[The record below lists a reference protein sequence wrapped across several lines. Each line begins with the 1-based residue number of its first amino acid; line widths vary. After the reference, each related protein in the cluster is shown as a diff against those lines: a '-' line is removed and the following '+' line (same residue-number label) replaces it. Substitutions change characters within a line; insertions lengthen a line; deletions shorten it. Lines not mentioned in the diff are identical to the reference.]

1 MKGSEN
7 MNKLASIEIKNNKF
21 YIGAV
26 LSFID
31 SLAGRHTAIDFG
43 RYNRLRYIV
52 GEMLINRIEKAYPG
66 TVGTI
71 NVDMFLTPLYFEVSI
86 RDKGIPAW
94 SDFTNNEDGDIKEG
108 NGLRNYIINKWAD
121 GFGIEQL
128 GKDGQ
133 RIFVRMNILNKISF
147 RPPEPYPE
155 TPALDT
161 DMEIKEVSTY
171 EDALEAIRCIYSEY
185 GYSYSYEKLYYV
197 DSFLNMIKN
206 KQLMSFLAVNAH
218 GQTAGHFALSFS
230 DTFRNMPE
238 LSTVVTRKEFR
249 GLGLFARFMDKCM
262 EIGRERGFRA
272 IMGQPVAFHPYS
284 QKAFLRSE
292 FTSTALLLSY
302 IPSDVESEYNTENQR
317 LDLFAS
323 VKILDKNAK
332 SCVYVPLELRSF
344 VEKIYKKLGWKYEFL
359 DGFSAAENTNISIE
373 NSSSLKSTKI
383 ILLSTAEDIETILRG
398 AVRDAVR
405 EKNEMIEMFISMNDP
420 SCSMAYSAAKKQ
432 GFVLSGILPGSETAD
447 YLVMQQLIGADC
459 QYGKLVTVGEF
470 EELKNDIIMFNR

>member
-1 MKGSEN
+1 MN
-7 MNKLASIEIKNNKF
+7 NKLASIEIKNKSF

-31 SLAGRHTAIDFG
+31 SLAAKHTAIDFG

-52 GEMLINRIEKAYPG
+52 GEMLKNRIEKAYPD

-71 NVDMFLTPLYFEVSI
+71 NVDLFLTPLYFEVSI
-86 RDKGIPAW
+86 RDKGVPAW
-94 SDFTNNEDGDIKEG
+94 SDFTYNEDNDLKKG
-108 NGLRNYIINKWAD
+108 NELRNYIINKWAD
-121 GFGIEQL
+121 GFGMEQL

-147 RPPEPYPE
+147 RTPEPYPE
-155 TPALDT
+155 TPVLDT
-161 DMEIKEVSTY
+161 DIQIKPVTTY

-197 DSFLNMIKN
+197 DSFLDMIKN

-230 DTFRNMPE
+230 DTFINMPE

-249 GLGLFARFMDKCM
+249 GLGLFARFMEKCM
-262 EIGRERGFRA
+262 EIGKEQGFRA

-292 FTSTALLLSY
+292 FTSTAVLFSY
-302 IPSDVESEYNTENQR
+302 IPSDIESEYNTENQR

-323 VKILDKNAK
+323 VKILDPDAK
-332 SCVYVPLELRSF
+332 SRVYVPCELRDF
-344 VEKIYKKLGWKYEFL
+344 VEKTYKRLGWEYEL
-359 DGFSAAENTNISIE
+359 LADFSIAEKTNISIE

-383 ILLSTAEDIETILRG
+383 VLSSASEDFDAILAG
-398 AVRDAVR
+398 AVKDAVR
-405 EKNEMIEMFISMNDP
+405 EKNEMIEMFISMND
-420 SCSMAYSAAKKQ
+420 SGCNAAYETAKKH
-432 GFVLSGILPGSETAD
+432 GFVFSGILPGSENAD
-447 YLVMQQLIGADC
+447 YILMQQLIGADC
-459 QYGKLVTVGEF
+459 QYDKLVTVGEF
-470 EELKNDIIMFNR
+470 EELKNDIIMINN